1 MAFDSLDTSTPRS
14 DDLETSVEEVTFRRN
29 REIGGEQLEV
39 IVTKGEDGERKSY
52 RVPQAEV
59 DAAYDGA
66 AKKLK
71 THLNE
76 LADL

>member
-1 MAFDSLDTSTPRS
+1 MAFDSLDTSTPREG
-14 DDLETSVEEVTFRRN
+14 DLEVSVEEVTFRRN

-39 IVTKGEDGERKSY
+39 IVTKVEDGNRRNY

-59 DAAYDGA
+59 DAAYDGS

-71 THLNE
+71 THLDE

>member
-14 DDLETSVEEVTFRRN
+14 GDLEASVEEVTFRRN
-29 REIGGEQLEV
+29 REIGGEQLQV
-39 IVTKGEDGERKSY
+39 IVTKVEDGNRKSY

-59 DAAYDGA
+59 DATYDGS

>member
-14 DDLETSVEEVTFRRN
+14 GDLEASVEEVTFRRN

-39 IVTKGEDGERKSY
+39 IVTKVEDGERKSY

-66 AKKLK
+66 AKQLQ

-76 LADL
+76 LAYL

>member
-14 DDLETSVEEVTFRRN
+14 YDAETSVEQVTVRRN

-39 IVTKGEDGERKSY
+39 IVMKLEDGERRSY
-52 RVPQAEV
+52 RVPQADV
-59 DAAYDGA
+59 DAAYDGS